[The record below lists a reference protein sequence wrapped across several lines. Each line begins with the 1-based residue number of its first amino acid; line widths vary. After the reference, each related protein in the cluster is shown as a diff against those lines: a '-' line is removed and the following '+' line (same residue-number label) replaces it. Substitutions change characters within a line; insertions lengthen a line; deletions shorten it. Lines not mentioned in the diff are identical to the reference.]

1 MALIKKM
8 VKFGYEKRKVMRKV
22 QSFSHFPRNLGRWS
36 RIRQKIMETFN
47 DWYNAINA
55 EHRQKFMET
64 FNDWHNAT
72 NAEQR

>member
-1 MALIKKM
+1 MD
-8 VKFGYEKRKVMRKV
+8 R
-22 QSFSHFPRNLGRWS
+22 
-36 RIRQKIMETFN
+36 FN

-64 FNDWHNAT
+64 FNDWHNAI